1 MFIRALTRTCTAN
14 PVPLLVPFS
23 AHTVHYS
30 EPTIK
35 REPHDEM
42 KSYVD
47 LDHQKQKY
55 SSISSINSIS
65 NIPEIQNINNPGLS
79 VVPVNMDEQVTFGL

>member
-1 MFIRALTRTCTAN
+1 
-14 PVPLLVPFS
+14 
-23 AHTVHYS
+23 
-30 EPTIK
+30 
-35 REPHDEM
+35 M